1 MASVE
6 LFLLYQI
13 GACDVNIIL
22 LSLDECQFTVKYA
35 KIKKNDLDLF
45 PKGWLEACDGSA
57 LGNEGLVGWDGRGV
71 LVINL
76 FLSTEWLWL
85 Q

>member
-35 KIKKNDLDLF
+35 KIKKMTWTSF
-45 PKGWLEACDGSA
+45 QKDG
-57 LGNEGLVGWDGRGV
+57 LRHVMEVP
-71 LVINL
+71 
-76 FLSTEWLWL
+76 
-85 Q
+85 